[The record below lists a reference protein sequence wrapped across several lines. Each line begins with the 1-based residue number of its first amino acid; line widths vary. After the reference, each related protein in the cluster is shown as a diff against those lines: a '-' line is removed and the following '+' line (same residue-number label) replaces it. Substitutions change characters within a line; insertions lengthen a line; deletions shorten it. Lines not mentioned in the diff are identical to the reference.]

1 MEQAGYLV
9 AAESIST
16 RDRRKSLSSE
26 RAAEGVVL
34 IIVDADT
41 AVFCNPLY
49 AGEEGLHGNHAYLHS
64 HLDYEKVRNGGMDNE
79 ADC

>member
-16 RDRRKSLSSE
+16 WERRKSLPSK
-26 RAAEGVVL
+26 RAAEGIALAV
-34 IIVDADT
+34 VDAYT

-64 HLDYEKVRNGGMDNE
+64 H
-79 ADC
+79 

>member
-16 RDRRKSLSSE
+16 WERRKSLSSK
-26 RAAEGVVL
+26 RAAEGVAFA
-34 IIVDADT
+34 IVDAYT

-64 HLDYEKVRNGGMDNE
+64 H
-79 ADC
+79 